1 MGSVNIKR
9 KNTVT
14 FTFVDLFAGIGG
26 FRIAL
31 EKNGGI
37 CKGFSEIDSN
47 AIATYKSNF
56 LTKSN
61 HQEVELG
68 NIQNIES
75 LPFEVDLIVGGVPC
89 QSWSVAGKM
98 KGFDDPR
105 GRLWND
111 TLRLVRNSKPSAFIF
126 ENVKGLADPRNK
138 KSLDFLISEF
148 EKLGYIINK
157 KVLNSY
163 DFGVPQN
170 RERIYIVG
178 IKDNI
183 PLNSKFEF
191 PLPTSAGHKLED
203 LIDGLEVANLTI
215 SKRKLPISEIH
226 ANGKIP
232 YSRNRFQN
240 LDELNDFF
248 IFSDTRNGHTTI
260 HSWDV
265 NSTSIR
271 EKEICLVILKNRRKK
286 IYGNSDGNSIPFNAL
301 AELIPNLK
309 RGELNKLIEK
319 NILRAT
325 TDDRY
330 EFVNSK
336 NSSGI
341 DGIYRVYL
349 PCSKTFSTLTA
360 TGTKDFVALK
370 NITGENVDDFKN
382 NFINEVFRKKK
393 FRPITSLEA
402 ARLQGFPNDFLVH
415 KVDRVAQKQ
424 FGNAVSV
431 PVIDSLIK
439 SLIQTGVFQS
449 NSII

>member
-1 MGSVNIKR
+1 MDIKR
-9 KNTVT
+9 KNTNT

-31 EKNGGI
+31 EKHGGV
-37 CKGFSEIDSN
+37 CKGFSEIDTN
-47 AIATYKSNF
+47 AITTYKKNF
-56 LTKSN
+56 FTKSDQ
-61 HQEVELG
+61 HEIELG

-75 LPFEVDLIVGGVPC
+75 LPFDVDLIVGGVPC

-111 TLRLVRNSKPSAFIF
+111 TLRLVRNSKPKAFIF

-148 EKLGYIINK
+148 ENLGYIVKK

-178 IKDNI
+178 IKDDI
-183 PLNSKFEF
+183 TLNAQFEF

-203 LIDGLEVANLTI
+203 LIDGLEHTDLSI
-215 SKRKLPISEIH
+215 SKKKLPISAIH

-232 YSRNRFQN
+232 YSRNRFQK

-265 NSTSIR
+265 NNTSSR
-271 EKEICLVILKNRRKK
+271 EKEICLIILKNRRKK
-286 IYGNSDGNSIPFNAL
+286 IYGESDGNSIPFDAL

-309 RGELNKLIEK
+309 RLELNNLIEK
-319 NILRAT
+319 NILRASP
-325 TDDRY
+325 DDRY

-336 NSSGI
+336 NSSGV

-360 TGTKDFVALK
+360 TGTKDYVALK
-370 NITGENVDDFKN
+370 NITGEDVNEFKK
-382 NFINEVFRKKK
+382 NFISEIFKKKK
-393 FRPITSLEA
+393 FRPITSIEA
-402 ARLQGFPNDFLVH
+402 ARLQGFPNDFVVH
-415 KVDRVAQKQ
+415 QTDRLAQKQ

-431 PVIDSLIK
+431 PVIESLIK
-439 SLIQTGVFQS
+439 ALKQTEIF
-449 NSII
+449 

>member
-1 MGSVNIKR
+1 MDIKR
-9 KNTVT
+9 KNTNT

-31 EKNGGI
+31 EKHGGV

-47 AIATYKSNF
+47 AIATYKKNF
-56 LTKSN
+56 LTKLD
-61 HQEVELG
+61 HHEFELG

-75 LPFEVDLIVGGVPC
+75 LPFSVDLIVGGVPC

-111 TLRLVRNSKPSAFIF
+111 TLRLVRNSKPKAFIF

-138 KSLDFLISEF
+138 KSLDFLTSEF
-148 EKLGYIINK
+148 EQLGYIVKK

-178 IKDNI
+178 IKED
-183 PLNSKFEF
+183 LSLRTQFEF
-191 PLPTSAGHKLED
+191 PLPASGGHKLED
-203 LIDGLEVANLTI
+203 LIDGLEPADLTI
-215 SKRKLPISEIH
+215 SKKKLPISAIH

-232 YSRNRFQN
+232 YSRNRFQK

-265 NSTSIR
+265 KNTSTR

-286 IYGNSDGNSIPFNAL
+286 IYGDSDGNSIPFDAL

-309 RGELNKLIEK
+309 RQELNNLVEK

-325 TDDRY
+325 KDDRY

-370 NITGENVDDFKN
+370 NITGEDADDFKK
-382 NFINEVFRKKK
+382 NFIKEIFNKRK
-393 FRPITSLEA
+393 FRPITSSEA
-402 ARLQGFPNDFLVH
+402 ARLQGFPNNFVVH
-415 KVDRVAQKQ
+415 QMDRIAQKQ

-431 PVIDSLIK
+431 PVIESLIK
-439 SLIQTGVFQS
+439 ALKQTGVF
-449 NSII
+449 

>member
-1 MGSVNIKR
+1 MDIKR
-9 KNTVT
+9 KNTNT

-31 EKNGGI
+31 EKNGGV

-47 AIATYKSNF
+47 AITTYKNNF

-61 HQEVELG
+61 HHEVELG
-68 NIQNIES
+68 NIQNIEL

-111 TLRLVRNSKPSAFIF
+111 TLRLVRNSKPKAFIF

-148 EKLGYIINK
+148 EQLGYIVK
-157 KVLNSY
+157 KRVLNSY

-178 IKDNI
+178 IKDD
-183 PLNSKFEF
+183 LYLSTQFEF
-191 PLPTSAGHKLED
+191 PLPTSGGHKLED
-203 LIDGLEVANLTI
+203 LIDGLEQANETL
-215 SKRKLPISEIH
+215 SKKKLPISAIH
-226 ANGKIP
+226 SNGKIP
-232 YSRNRFQN
+232 YSRNRFQK

-265 NSTSIR
+265 NRTSTR
-271 EKEICLVILKNRRKK
+271 EKEISLVILKNRRKK
-286 IYGNSDGNSIPFNAL
+286 IYGDSDGNSIPFDAL

-309 RGELNKLIEK
+309 RQELNKLIDK

-325 TDDRY
+325 KDDRY

-370 NITGENVDDFKN
+370 NITGEDADDFKK
-382 NFINEVFRKKK
+382 NFISEIFNKKK
-393 FRPITSLEA
+393 FRPITSIEA
-402 ARLQGFPNDFLVH
+402 ARLQGFPDDFVVH
-415 KVDRVAQKQ
+415 QIDRVAQKQ

-431 PVIDSLIK
+431 PVIESLIK
-439 SLIQTGVFQS
+439 SLKQTGIF
-449 NSII
+449 

>member
-1 MGSVNIKR
+1 MDIKR
-9 KNTVT
+9 KNTNT

-31 EKNGGI
+31 ESHGGV

-47 AIATYKSNF
+47 AIATYKNNF

-61 HQEVELG
+61 HNEVELG

-75 LPFEVDLIVGGVPC
+75 LPFDVDLIVGGVPC

-111 TLRLVRNSKPSAFIF
+111 TLRLVRNSRPKAFIF

-148 EKLGYIINK
+148 ENLGYTVK
-157 KVLNSY
+157 KRVLNSY

-170 RERIYIVG
+170 RERIYIIG
-178 IKDNI
+178 IKTD
-183 PLNSKFEF
+183 LSLSAQFEF
-191 PLPTSAGHKLED
+191 PLPTSGGHTLED
-203 LIDGLEVANLTI
+203 LIDGLEQADVTI
-215 SKRKLPISEIH
+215 SKKKLPISAIH

-232 YSRNRFQN
+232 YSRNRFQK

-265 NSTSIR
+265 SKTSPR

-286 IYGNSDGNSIPFNAL
+286 IYGDSDGNSIPFDAL
-301 AELIPNLK
+301 AKLIPNLEPQ
-309 RGELNKLIEK
+309 ELSKLIEK

-325 TDDRY
+325 ADDRY

-370 NITGENVDDFKN
+370 NITGEDVDDFKK
-382 NFINEVFRKKK
+382 NFISEIFNKKK

-402 ARLQGFPNDFLVH
+402 ARLQGFPNSFIVH
-415 KVDRVAQKQ
+415 PTERVAQKQ

-431 PVIDSLIK
+431 PVIESLIK
-439 SLIQTGVFQS
+439 ALKQTGIF
-449 NSII
+449 